1 MGKEGYCLLYK
12 QPRRRLPKL
21 FLKRV
26 YIAPIQRLIACR
38 AAAPEMPPDKRSPG
52 KNSGESEEC
61 SALICH
67 DYPLLLLLLYPLSKR
82 ERPIILSATE
92 RLSVRYQTYS
102 EKKALTAR
110 VSFPKDYF

>member
-1 MGKEGYCLLYK
+1 
-12 QPRRRLPKL
+12 
-21 FLKRV
+21 
-26 YIAPIQRLIACR
+26 
-38 AAAPEMPPDKRSPG
+38 MPSDKRSPG

-102 EKKALTAR
+102 EKKASTAPGKFSER
-110 VSFPKDYF
+110 LFLELVPAM